1 MKSDEIEKASHEE
14 YQQAMLEMVTKI
26 LMCVDGHDALFGM
39 QALMGALANI
49 VIDSAPD
56 AESATRAVMGLSIT
70 TVQGVQNAFKMLEDE
85 TRMEGEEDATHEVP
99 FRMQ

>member
-1 MKSDEIEKASHEE
+1 MKTDEIEKATHDE
-14 YQQAMLEMVTKI
+14 YQQAMIEMVTKI

-56 AESATRAVMGLSIT
+56 KESATRAVMGLSIT
-70 TVQGVQNAFKMLEDE
+70 TVQGIQEAFRMMADE
-85 TRMEGEEDATHEVP
+85 THLEGEEGATHEVP

>member
-1 MKSDEIEKASHEE
+1 MKTEEIEKATHEE
-14 YQQAMLEMVTKI
+14 YQQAMIEMVTKI

-56 AESATRAVMGLSIT
+56 EESATSAVMGLSIS
-70 TVQGVQNAFKMLEDE
+70 TVHGIKKAFEMMADE
-85 TRMEGEEDATHEVP
+85 THLDGEEGATHEVP

>member
-1 MKSDEIEKASHEE
+1 MKTDEIEKASHEE
-14 YQQAMLEMVTKI
+14 YQQAMIEMVTKI

-56 AESATRAVMGLSIT
+56 KEAATRAVMGLSIT
-70 TVQGVQNAFKMLEDE
+70 TVRGIEHAFEMLSDE
-85 TRMEGEEDATHEVP
+85 ERLEGEESATHEVP